1 MAGAGEVMPSGEALR
16 RALRWCD
23 EQVRDDPKRD
33 RAQVVGEAAMR
44 FDLTPLEADFL
55 LTSWVR
61 PK

>member
-1 MAGAGEVMPSGEALR
+1 MAGAGEMMPSGESLR

-33 RAQVVGEAAMR
+33 RAKVVDEAAVR

-55 LTSWVR
+55 VTSWLR
-61 PK
+61 QR